1 MEFNKTVMTGAV
13 VSVDTTMVVASH
25 MDVSVRHSVSVE
37 HLQHQQTD
45 CRLPCMHAPLHSCV
59 QQTTK
64 YLTHYTEL
72 RH

>member
-25 MDVSVRHSVSVE
+25 MDIPVRQSVNVE
-37 HLQHQQTD
+37 HLQHQQMV
-45 CRLPCMHAPLHSCV
+45 CQLSCMHMKCICLYYKQNIQHV
-59 QQTTK
+59 MQ
-64 YLTHYTEL
+64 EL